1 LGLAQQTNE
10 LFRLTQVQL
19 IATSGTPI
27 GVTRKACTARPGHL
41 QVLAEPPARS
51 KRKKEH
57 GVKTIVD
64 TASERHGAIAKSPG
78 FRPIDTSNK
87 ISSWRVDYIASGNKR
102 RFCILLLVSSLACV
116 TLPPN
121 ARARTAFDGDWSVLL
136 STGNGAC
143 VPSYR
148 FGVQIFE
155 GAIIYQNAGVSLQ
168 GRVTPK
174 GAVRVTVQS
183 DGQSASGQGH
193 LSMMRGGGVWRGQS
207 TSGTC
212 SGTWVAE
219 RH

>member
-1 LGLAQQTNE
+1 M
-10 LFRLTQVQL
+10 
-19 IATSGTPI
+19 
-27 GVTRKACTARPGHL
+27 
-41 QVLAEPPARS
+41 
-51 KRKKEH
+51 KK
-57 GVKTIVD
+57 IVGN
-64 TASERHGAIAKSPG
+64 ASERHGAITKSAK

-87 ISSWRVDYIASGNKR
+87 VSNWRIGHMASENKR
-102 RFCILLLVSSLACV
+102 QICSLLLVSSLACV
-116 TLPPN
+116 ILPLN
-121 ARARTAFDGDWSVLL
+121 ARARTPFDGDWSVLI

-143 VPSYR
+143 APSYR

-155 GAIIYQNAGVSLQ
+155 GSITYQSGGVSLQ

-193 LSMMRGGGVWRGQS
+193 LSMMRGGGVWRGQATGS
-207 TSGTC
+207 AC

>member
-1 LGLAQQTNE
+1 
-10 LFRLTQVQL
+10 
-19 IATSGTPI
+19 
-27 GVTRKACTARPGHL
+27 
-41 QVLAEPPARS
+41 
-51 KRKKEH
+51 
-57 GVKTIVD
+57 VKTIVD
-64 TASERHGAIAKSPG
+64 NASERHGAITESPG
-78 FRPIDTSNK
+78 FRPIGEINKVSNWG
-87 ISSWRVDYIASGNKR
+87 IDYISIRNKR
-102 RFCILLLVSSLACV
+102 QICILLLLSSLACV

-121 ARARTAFDGDWSVLL
+121 ALARTAFDGDWSVLI

-143 VPSYR
+143 APSYR

-155 GAIIYQNAGVSLQ
+155 GAIIYENGGVSLQ

-193 LSMMRGGGVWRGQS
+193 LSMMRGGGVWRGQG
-207 TSGTC
+207 TSGIC